1 MRLLCQ
7 LCYDYHAEVA
17 TQTFCAPIEFIQLL
31 PQLLCKLHYRTV
43 ADKINMLL
51 NGLDRVQAAYSVC
64 LFIRCVIIK
73 SDWIMLINVS
83 ADVLKKVKYSSPR

>member
-1 MRLLCQ
+1 MIITQKWQHRRFVLPLNSFN
-7 LCYDYHAEVA
+7 YYHNYSANY
-17 TQTFCAPIEFIQLL
+17 I
-31 PQLLCKLHYRTV
+31 TV